1 MVNVLVVGSGGREH
15 ALSWK
20 LSQSSLVD
28 KVFTAPGNGGT
39 ENNVPILV
47 DKIDEL
53 ADFASQNN
61 CFTVVGPEAPLAS
74 GIVDKFNEK
83 KLKIFGPTK
92 NAAQLESSK
101 IWAKQ
106 FMQRNKILT
115 AEFEIFDDAKQAT
128 EYVKSISHPLVVK
141 ADGLAA
147 GKGVLVC
154 DSTEEALVAI
164 ETILVKKTFG
174 DAGNKIIIEERI
186 DGIEASYIAL
196 CDGNIAVP
204 MASSQDHKRI
214 YDNDRGPNTGGMGA
228 YSPTPIINDS
238 MAEKIQNQ
246 IINKTIAAMKKEN
259 IPFKGFLYAGVMIK
273 NGVPYVLEFN
283 VRMGDPECQP
293 IAIRMN
299 SDLYDYLNESVDG
312 TLSSMPPI
320 SWNDKTA
327 VCVVLASRGYPE
339 SYPKNEEIKGLDQ
352 HNEGIFVFHAGT
364 KKENNSILSN
374 GGRVLGVTALGDTLE
389 SAISNAYSATEKISW
404 PNKYCRSDI
413 GKKGLTFL

>member
-39 ENNVPILV
+39 ENNVPISV

-61 CFTVVGPEAPLAS
+61 CFTVVGPEAPLTS

-154 DSTEEALVAI
+154 DSTEEALAAI

-228 YSPTPIINDS
+228 YSPTPIIDDS

-273 NGVPYVLEFN
+273 NGVPHVLEFN

-293 IAIRMN
+293 ITIRMN
-299 SDLYDYLNESVDG
+299 SDLYNYLNESVVG

-327 VCVVLASRGYPE
+327 VCVVLASKGYPE
-339 SYPKNEEIKGLDQ
+339 SYPKNEEIKGLEQ

-389 SAISNAYSATEKISW
+389 LAISNAYSATEKISW

>member
-15 ALSWK
+15 TLSWK
-20 LSQSSLVD
+20 LSQSSKVD

-39 ENNVPILV
+39 ENNVPISV

-74 GIVDKFNEK
+74 GIVDKFQEK

-92 NAAQLESSK
+92 NATQLESSK
-101 IWAKQ
+101 IWAKR

-128 EYVKSISHPLVVK
+128 EYVKSISYPLVVK

-154 DSTEEALVAI
+154 DSTEEALAAI

-196 CDGNIAVP
+196 CDGNVAIP

-228 YSPTPIINDS
+228 YSPTPIIDDS

-273 NGVPYVLEFN
+273 NGIPYVLEFN

-293 IAIRMN
+293 ITIRMN
-299 SDLYDYLNESVDG
+299 SDLYDYLNAAVDG
-312 TLSSMPPI
+312 KLSSMPPI
-320 SWNDKTA
+320 SWIDKTA
-327 VCVVLASRGYPE
+327 VCVVLASKGYPE
-339 SYPKNEEIKGLDQ
+339 SYPKNEEIKGLGQ
-352 HNEGIFVFHAGT
+352 HNKGIFVFHAGT
-364 KKENNSILSN
+364 KKENNLILTN